1 MKIMKYA
8 AIIMVTEHIPGDERS
23 KQWPGHGYGE
33 HQVERTT
40 IKKFKDLAEV
50 EEYVRRE
57 DESKYGKVKDNYI
70 LIQYEE
76 LVVKKTVSL
85 EIQSAES

>member
-23 KQWPGHGYGE
+23 KQWPGHGYPA
-33 HQVERTT
+33 HTVERTT

-57 DESKYGKVKDNYI
+57 DESKYGKDNYI

-85 EIQSAES
+85 EIQSAGS

>member
-23 KQWPGHGYGE
+23 KQYPGHGYGE

-57 DESKYGKVKDNYI
+57 DESKYGKDNYI

-85 EIQSAES
+85 EIQSAGS